1 MASLTIDH
9 LTVRYGHVTALQEV
23 SVTVGDGAI
32 TAILGANGAG
42 KSSLLAAVMGM
53 VMPAGGHIR
62 VDQTEIT
69 RLRPAATW
77 RTGVCLVPEGRGL
90 FPSLKVDEHFVVGLR
105 VPRRRAEGRDRVAEV
120 YELFPELRGREQD
133 WAIMLSGGQ
142 QQMVAIGRALV
153 SRPKILMLD
162 EPSFGLAPK
171 LVDRVLDVV
180 ESLRAGGTTV
190 VLVEQNARAALEI
203 ADTAYVLHNGVVQA
217 EGRASDLAN
226 DAAVQ
231 RAYFGG

>member
-1 MASLTIDH
+1 LASLTIDR
-9 LTVRYGHVTALQEV
+9 LTVRYGHVTALRDV
-23 SVTVGDGAI
+23 SVSVGHGTI

-42 KSSLLAAVMGM
+42 KSTLLAAVMGM

-62 VDQTEIT
+62 VDQAEIT

-77 RTGVCLVPEGRGL
+77 RAGVCLVPEGRAL
-90 FPSLKVDEHFVVGLR
+90 FPSLKVDEHFVVGLG
-105 VPRRRAEGRDRVAEV
+105 VSRRAAERRERVDAV

-133 WAIMLSGGQ
+133 WAVMLSGGQ

-180 ESLRAGGTTV
+180 ESLRAAGTTI

-203 ADTAYVLHNGVVQA
+203 ADTAYVLHNGAVQA
-217 EGRASDLAN
+217 EGSAEELAN